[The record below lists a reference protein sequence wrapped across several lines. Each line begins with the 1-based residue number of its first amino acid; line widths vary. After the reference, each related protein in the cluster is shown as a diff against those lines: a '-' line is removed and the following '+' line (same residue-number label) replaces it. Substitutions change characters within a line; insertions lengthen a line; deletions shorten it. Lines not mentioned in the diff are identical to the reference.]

1 MMNNENQNTIPEQAQ
16 QKSFGFLRFLKRT
29 FLFFT
34 FLFLLLS
41 GGAFLIGYFYQDEVK
56 EYVIAELNKQLNTEI
71 IVDGK
76 DIDFTVLQNFPY
88 ASVDF
93 KNVKAMEAIQ
103 RKNKDTLFSAGKIS
117 FQFNVLDV
125 FKKNYRIEKIEIA
138 TVTLKLRIDEN
149 GNDNY
154 HFWKSSRDTS
164 NTSFAFSLE
173 DIDLNDIQVSFKNQQ
188 FKQNIDFLIKNS
200 HLSGKFSDE
209 KYALETNADLFFSF
223 IETENVNYL
232 NKKNVHAELSLT
244 VDNSMPSYKIK
255 NGKIKI
261 EELLFEVF
269 GSLINKGNEPIVNF
283 GLKGKDMDVKSV
295 LSLVPNKYKGKINDY
310 VSDGIFYFDALIQ
323 GVVSEKQMPQIT
335 ADFGISNADITQV
348 KDDLR
353 LHNVNLK
360 GHYFSGNKNTNES
373 SLLTLIPF
381 SASIDQGKIEGEL
394 TIRDIENPSFSGKVK
409 ADMNLENLQKFM
421 KLDTIESVN
430 GSLMVDVLF
439 SGEGRNVSSGN
450 YENITTSGDLKI
462 RNVNFKLKNYTL
474 GFNGFNGEF
483 KFDNNDLAVN
493 TFSGNVASS
502 DFELKGFFRNII
514 GFLIKENQNITV
526 DATLTSKNIDLN
538 ELLANKESDAP
549 SGNKYK
555 LKFSDLVDV
564 NLNSEIE
571 HLVFRKFDASN
582 IKGLIKLKDK
592 KMVVDPIVL
601 STMNGKI
608 TTSGLIDGSDSTRIL
623 ITCFSDIDRI
633 NITKMFEQFENFGQT
648 AVTYKNLKGVA
659 TAKIQ
664 FASVL
669 DSELKMD
676 LDKLYAGVD
685 MTIENGE
692 LNNVEAMKSLSR
704 FIELKD
710 LENIRFSTLKNQIEV
725 RSQVISIPRMEV
737 KSNAISIVASG
748 THTFNNVINYK
759 FKLSLNELLSKKA
772 KQAKKENDEFGE
784 VADDGLGRTNI
795 FLSMTGTIDN
805 PVIKYDSKSAIQNVK
820 QDLKVEKQTL
830 KVILKEEFGLFKKDS
845 SSNKKTFKE
854 DPKFIIKWEEVDKKE
869 EKKELKKPKKAE
881 TEDF

>member
-1 MMNNENQNTIPEQAQ
+1 MNNENQNTIPEQAQ

-173 DIDLNDIQVSFKNQQ
+173 DIDLNEIQVSFKNQQ

-394 TIRDIENPSFSGKVK
+394 TLRDIENPSFSGKVK

-421 KLDTIESVN
+421 KLDTIESLN

>member
-1 MMNNENQNTIPEQAQ
+1 MNNENQNTIPEQAQ

-173 DIDLNDIQVSFKNQQ
+173 DIDLNEIQVSFKNQQ

-394 TIRDIENPSFSGKVK
+394 TLRDIENPSFSGKVK

-421 KLDTIESVN
+421 KLDTIESLN

-669 DSELKMD
+669 DAELKMD

>member
-1 MMNNENQNTIPEQAQ
+1 
-16 QKSFGFLRFLKRT
+16 
-29 FLFFT
+29 
-34 FLFLLLS
+34 
-41 GGAFLIGYFYQDEVK
+41 
-56 EYVIAELNKQLNTEI
+56 
-71 IVDGK
+71 
-76 DIDFTVLQNFPY
+76 
-88 ASVDF
+88 
-93 KNVKAMEAIQ
+93 
-103 RKNKDTLFSAGKIS
+103 
-117 FQFNVLDV
+117 
-125 FKKNYRIEKIEIA
+125 
-138 TVTLKLRIDEN
+138 
-149 GNDNY
+149 
-154 HFWKSSRDTS
+154 
-164 NTSFAFSLE
+164 
-173 DIDLNDIQVSFKNQQ
+173 
-188 FKQNIDFLIKNS
+188 
-200 HLSGKFSDE
+200 
-209 KYALETNADLFFSF
+209 
-223 IETENVNYL
+223 
-232 NKKNVHAELSLT
+232 
-244 VDNSMPSYKIK
+244 
-255 NGKIKI
+255 
-261 EELLFEVF
+261 
-269 GSLINKGNEPIVNF
+269 
-283 GLKGKDMDVKSV
+283 
-295 LSLVPNKYKGKINDY
+295 
-310 VSDGIFYFDALIQ
+310 
-323 GVVSEKQMPQIT
+323 
-335 ADFGISNADITQV
+335 
-348 KDDLR
+348 
-353 LHNVNLK
+353 
-360 GHYFSGNKNTNES
+360 
-373 SLLTLIPF
+373 
-381 SASIDQGKIEGEL
+381 
-394 TIRDIENPSFSGKVK
+394 VK

-538 ELLANKESDAP
+538 ELLANKEADAP

-608 TTSGLIDGSDSTRIL
+608 TTTGLIDGSDSTRIL
-623 ITCFSDIDRI
+623 ITCFSDIDRV

-748 THTFNNVINYK
+748 THTFNNMINYK

>member
-16 QKSFGFLRFLKRT
+16 LKSFGFLRFLKRT

-56 EYVIAELNKQLNTEI
+56 EYIIAELNKQLNTEI

-125 FKKNYRIEKIEIA
+125 FKKNYRVEKIEIA

-154 HFWKSSRDTS
+154 HLWKSSRDTS

-173 DIDLNDIQVSFKNQQ
+173 DIDLKDIQVSFKNQQ
-188 FKQNIDFLIKNS
+188 LKQNIDFLIKNS

-232 NKKNVHAELSLT
+232 NKKNVHAELSLA
-244 VDNSMPSYKIK
+244 VDNSIPSYKIK

-335 ADFGISNADITQV
+335 ADFGISNAEITQV

-394 TIRDIENPSFSGKVK
+394 TLRDIENPSFSGKVK

-474 GFNGFNGEF
+474 GFNDFNGEF

-538 ELLANKESDAP
+538 ELLANKEPDAT

-692 LNNVEAMKSLSR
+692 LNNVQAMKSLSR

-725 RSQVISIPRMEV
+725 KGQVISIPRMEV

-845 SSNKKTFKE
+845 SLNKKTFKE
-854 DPKFIIKWEEVDKKE
+854 DPKFIIKWEEEDKKE
-869 EKKELKKPKKAE
+869 EKKELKKPKKPEA
-881 TEDF
+881 EDF